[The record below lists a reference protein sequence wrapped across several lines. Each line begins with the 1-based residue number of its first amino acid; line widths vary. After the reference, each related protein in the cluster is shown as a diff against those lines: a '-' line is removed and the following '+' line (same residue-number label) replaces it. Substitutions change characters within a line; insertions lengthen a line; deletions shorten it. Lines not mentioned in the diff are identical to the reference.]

1 MTRKEFLMAAGGA
14 GIAAPAAAS
23 VEGIKIGVCALTEEL
38 DTVVRYGFDYV
49 ELAAADVAALTD
61 ADFRSFKTKLTAS
74 PIRGECCRSFIRRK
88 DLRVVGDDV
97 NRNALGAY
105 LEHTMARCREL
116 GASLIVWGS
125 SGSRNVAP
133 GYSREKAWNQ
143 IKEFLGL
150 AGEIARRHDLI
161 IAIEPLRHQESN
173 IINTGAEALQ
183 LVHEVNHP
191 AIKMMI
197 DYYHMRVENEDP
209 EIVWTAREEIVHFHF
224 ANPHDRLWPKSRA
237 EDPVYG
243 EFFKLVKKI
252 RFQGRIS
259 IEGVGSLE
267 QDAAAGLAFFHREI
281 TAAYRPSG

>member
-1 MTRKEFLMAAGGA
+1 MAAGAA
-14 GIAAPAAAS
+14 GIAIPGAAG
-23 VEGIKIGVCALTEEL
+23 VEGIKLGVCTQTEDL
-38 DTVVRYGFDYV
+38 DAVVRYGFDYI
-49 ELAAADVAALTD
+49 ELSAASVAAMTD
-61 ADFRSFKTKLTAS
+61 TAFQSFKTTLMAS

-97 NRNALGAY
+97 NRNALREY
-105 LEHTMARCREL
+105 LDHTLARCREL
-116 GASLIVWGS
+116 GASIIVWGS

-150 AGEIARRHDLI
+150 AGDIARRHDLI

-191 AIKMMI
+191 SIKMII
-197 DYYHMRVENEDP
+197 DYYHMRVENETPD
-209 EIVWTAREEIVHFHF
+209 IVWKARKEIVHFHF
-224 ANPHDRLWPKSRA
+224 ANPHDRLWPKSPA

-243 EFFKLVKKI
+243 EFFKLLKKI

-267 QDAAAGLAFFHREI
+267 QDATASLAFFRQEI
-281 TAAYRPSG
+281 TAA